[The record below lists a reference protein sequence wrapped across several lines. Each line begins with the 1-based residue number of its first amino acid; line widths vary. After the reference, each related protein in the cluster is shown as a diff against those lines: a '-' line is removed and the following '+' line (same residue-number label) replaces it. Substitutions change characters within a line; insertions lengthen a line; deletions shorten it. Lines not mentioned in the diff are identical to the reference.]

1 MKRYAIIGFGC
12 AGYSA
17 AKAIRTR
24 EKEGEIHVFEATREA
39 PANPMLTTYLASGR
53 ITDDAAHP
61 FGSNLEQIG
70 RELGLTVHSGVRV
83 HRVDAA
89 RKAVTS
95 CCWLLARRRSAR
107 LCQACRTDA
116 LW

>member
-83 HRVDAA
+83 HRSMQPEK
-89 RKAVTS
+89 RW
-95 CCWLLARRRSAR
+95 C
-107 LCQACRTDA
+107 
-116 LW
+116 

>member
-83 HRVDAA
+83 HRVSQKSGGAE
-89 RKAVTS
+89 
-95 CCWLLARRRSAR
+95 RRENGI
-107 LCQACRTDA
+107 
-116 LW
+116 

>member
-39 PANPMLTTYLASGR
+39 PANPIDVYKRQQYSHGPQKNILHW
-53 ITDDAAHP
+53 IW
-61 FGSNLEQIG
+61 E
-70 RELGLTVHSGVRV
+70 HSFY
-83 HRVDAA
+83 A
-89 RKAVTS
+89 K
-95 CCWLLARRRSAR
+95 
-107 LCQACRTDA
+107 
-116 LW
+116 